1 MIVQRFVS
9 PNDAKIVCSVNGV
22 FDGHGSDEAA
32 KFVKEN
38 LIGVIVQ
45 NDKFWSENNED
56 ILQAIT
62 DEFVYTH
69 EVMSEKLSEWPKRA
83 SGNNC
88 TAGTTAN
95 VAFIRQ
101 SKMFVGHVGDS
112 RIILGRQV
120 VGENSWKS
128 NSLTTINR
136 PDNPDEVERIHGCG
150 VEIGVSDGVLRQ

>member
-22 FDGHGSDEAA
+22 FDGHGSDEAE

-62 DEFVYTH
+62 DGFVYTH
-69 EVMSEKLSEWPKRA
+69 GVMSEKLSE
-83 SGNNC
+83 
-88 TAGTTAN
+88 
-95 VAFIRQ
+95 
-101 SKMFVGHVGDS
+101 
-112 RIILGRQV
+112 
-120 VGENSWKS
+120 
-128 NSLTTINR
+128 
-136 PDNPDEVERIHGCG
+136 
-150 VEIGVSDGVLRQ
+150 